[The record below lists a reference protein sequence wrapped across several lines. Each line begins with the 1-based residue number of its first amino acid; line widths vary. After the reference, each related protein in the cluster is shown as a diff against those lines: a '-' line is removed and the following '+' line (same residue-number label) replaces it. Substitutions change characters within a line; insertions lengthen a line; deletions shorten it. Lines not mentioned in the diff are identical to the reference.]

1 MGFDSVIF
9 DLDGTLWDSCRRVA
23 ESWHITLT
31 ERFGQTET
39 PSAADV
45 LSIMGMTGVQIAD
58 RFFRGIGP
66 DPLEVFQ
73 TCARDA
79 SAYLQTHGGDLYP
92 GVKEMLRSL
101 CAAQLPLFIVSNCQG
116 GYIESF
122 LSVTGLASYF
132 KDFECEGRT
141 GRSKTENIRLIVERN
156 GLRAPVY
163 VGDTAMDERSAAAA
177 GLPFI
182 HAAYGFGAA
191 EHPIAVITAPQDLPN
206 VLAAL

>member
-1 MGFDSVIF
+1 MRFDSIIF

-31 ERFGQTET
+31 QRFGQTET

-45 LSIMGMTGVQIAD
+45 LSIMGMTGAQIAE
-58 RFFRGIGP
+58 RFFQGIGP

-92 GVKEMLRSL
+92 GVEDMLQTLS
-101 CAAQLPLFIVSNCQG
+101 AQLPLFIVSNCQS

-122 LSVTGLASYF
+122 LAVTGLAPYF
-132 KDFECEGRT
+132 KDFACEGST
-141 GRSKTENIRLIVERN
+141 GLSKTENIRLVAARN

-163 VGDTAMDERSAAAA
+163 VGDTAMDERSATAA

-191 EHPIAVITAPQDLPN
+191 EHPLAVISSPRELPD